1 MKLEKLNKN
10 ILKDYEELNSNYS
23 KLKTQKEKFQSLS
36 EEQKVKINEL
46 NKEIKNLNNLLEK
59 SKNRNKQKK
68 HVRFEENDDEEDD
81 YENEYNNKNNRKSKK
96 SLNRYDKYYKNYD
109 DSDNDNDNGN
119 YDDDIDDNGYDYY
132 DKQYNNNN
140 FYNTS
145 TQFYT
150 RNKRE
155 FDLDDEYEKNNNYN
169 KYINKIKNK
178 NFNTISMQE
187 DRDLYTE
194 NFPSRKS
201 KMKQRKKS
209 KIYYRND
216 YQDDSYRRSLE
227 NDEYL
232 TYNNSTR
239 NIFSGNK
246 NIKIKLGEYTKENS
260 SRKKINGKL
269 IKSKGARE
277 YYDGYEGFN
286 CFPCEKKEK
295 MNKLKLDELNNDLN
309 GLIKDKNIME
319 NKLINLPGQS
329 KTMSNIRQKKELNY
343 ILQQTENKINEVRM
357 KLRKLKGL

>member
-1 MKLEKLNKN
+1 M
-10 ILKDYEELNSNYS
+10 
-23 KLKTQKEKFQSLS
+23 
-36 EEQKVKINEL
+36 
-46 NKEIKNLNNLLEK
+46 
-59 SKNRNKQKK
+59 
-68 HVRFEENDDEEDD
+68 
-81 YENEYNNKNNRKSKK
+81 
-96 SLNRYDKYYKNYD
+96 NRYDKYYKNYD

-119 YDDDIDDNGYDYY
+119 GNYDDDIDDNDYEYY
-132 DKQYNNNN
+132 DKQYYNNN
-140 FYNTS
+140 FYSTS
-145 TQFYT
+145 SQFYT

-155 FDLDDEYEKNNNYN
+155 LDLDDEYEKNNNYN
-169 KYINKIKNK
+169 KKYINKIKNK

-187 DRDLYTE
+187 DGGRYTE
-194 NFPSRKS
+194 TFPSRQS

-209 KIYYRND
+209 KVYYRND
-216 YQDDSYRRSLE
+216 DQDDSYRGLE

-246 NIKIKLGEYTKENS
+246 NIKTKLGEYTKDNN
-260 SRKKINGKL
+260 SRKKLNGKL
-269 IKSKGARE
+269 IKSKGSRE
-277 YYDGYEGFN
+277 YYDYDGYEGFN

-295 MNKLKLDELNNDLN
+295 INKLKLDELNNDLN